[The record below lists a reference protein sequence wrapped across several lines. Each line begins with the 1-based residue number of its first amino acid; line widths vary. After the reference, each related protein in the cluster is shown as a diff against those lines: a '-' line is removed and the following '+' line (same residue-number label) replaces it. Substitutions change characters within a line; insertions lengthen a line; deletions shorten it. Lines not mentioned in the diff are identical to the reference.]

1 MKRKHSHKNGK
12 KARRSKDKSR
22 KKASFKSN
30 AKGPGLKRADYKP
43 KDATVYKGYD
53 ISALPKEAWP
63 DETKTNAG
71 KQSYTLTHKDCAI
84 EVLLKHNAF
93 FVKRVGGKGLGPT
106 GQVSFAKHGGVKKA
120 WRLACIRAG
129 FPQSFHAAC

>member
-1 MKRKHSHKNGK
+1 MKRKHSQKKGK
-12 KARRSKDKSR
+12 KARRS
-22 KKASFKSN
+22 
-30 AKGPGLKRADYKP
+30 KGPGLKRADYKP

-93 FVKRVGGKGLGPT
+93 FCETRGRKGPWAHGPSVIS
-106 GQVSFAKHGGVKKA
+106 QA
-120 WRLACIRAG
+120 WRSQEGLEVGVHPRWISSILSRGMLAIGPR
-129 FPQSFHAAC
+129 